1 MEIREKAPDPF
12 SSRRRTG
19 AAAAVTATV
28 DGQPQAATVLS
39 KAVVRCAERL
49 ELSQAQLARALG
61 LSPATASRLAAGSW
75 TLVPDSKPWELAALL
90 VRVYRSLDAITG
102 GKLDAMRA
110 WLHSGN
116 TALGGEP
123 AKLLGSVEG
132 LIHVLH
138 YLDASRSRI

>member
-1 MEIREKAPDPF
+1 MEIRESTAAYRAAASAPD
-12 SSRRRTG
+12 
-19 AAAAVTATV
+19 AAA
-28 DGQPQAATVLS
+28 VLS
-39 KAVVRCAERL
+39 KAVVRAAERMK
-49 ELSQAQLARALG
+49 LSQAQLARALG
-61 LSPATASRLAAGSW
+61 LSPATASRLHAGTWRLS
-75 TLVPDSKPWELAALL
+75 PDSKPWELAALL

-110 WLHSGN
+110 WLHSDN